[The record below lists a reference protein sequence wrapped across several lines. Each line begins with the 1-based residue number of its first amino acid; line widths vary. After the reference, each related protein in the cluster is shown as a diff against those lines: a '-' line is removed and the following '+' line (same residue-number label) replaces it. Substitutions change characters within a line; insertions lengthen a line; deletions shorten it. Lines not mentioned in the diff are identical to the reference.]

1 MLTLANP
8 INRTK
13 TAFNLSFQRIADAPA
28 EFRVSIG
35 ENMAKDLIK
44 TDYSTELARI
54 QPEEI
59 RPLFEKALSSVRE
72 EVADNPYIVEAIR
85 VLPVGGYR
93 SAIGSFWNA
102 VVDDLRNKII
112 HRSLEL
118 FNKAT
123 NISPPIKTYED
134 FQNRVNDDQLIDG
147 AYQIGVIGWEASK
160 VLKHA
165 KETRH
170 IFDGHPKSSDP
181 SVLKVLVMMEDSIKY
196 VLNEPYPVQI
206 IDIDEYIATMDTAE
220 YDRNEIAAANAL
232 SELPEIYKEELSN
245 RLFTVY
251 IDPHASSV
259 IRSNIEFIAPILWK
273 VLPKKNKL
281 QIVRR
286 VDQEFPKGDSIRTKY
301 AFDFVTLVG
310 SNSYLSVSAREYI
323 IKPLID
329 KLKNHLDVWKIENE
343 CVRELSAYASQIP
356 PTLVQDYVWSLTQ
369 TYVGHIGGRAYFSRT
384 DFYANGAATY
394 IPTMFEAF
402 DDTAVEAFVYTLK
415 TNTTLKRRID
425 NPTKL
430 NRLRSLGNIALE
442 RASSNHP
449 GRDLLEKLVTPERE
463 PEFIDAIR
471 HKQ

>member
-1 MLTLANP
+1 MTDK
-8 INRTK
+8 IVK
-13 TAFNLSFQRIADAPA
+13 TNFSA
-28 EFRVSIG
+28 
-35 ENMAKDLIK
+35 
-44 TDYSTELARI
+44 ELARV

-59 RPLFEKALSSVRE
+59 RLLFQKALYSVRE
-72 EVADNPYIVEAIR
+72 EVVDNPYIVEAIR
-85 VLPVGGYR
+85 VLEVEGYR

-102 VVDDLRNKII
+102 VVDDLRNKIT
-112 HRSLEL
+112 HRSLES
-118 FNKAT
+118 FNKSL

-134 FQNRVNDDQLIDG
+134 FQNRVNDDQLIEG

-170 IFDGHPKSSDP
+170 IFDGHPRSSTP

-206 IDIDEYIATMDTAE
+206 IDIDKYIATMDTTAF
-220 YDRNEIAAANAL
+220 DRNEVAAANAL
-232 SELPEIYKEELSN
+232 SEIPEIYKDKLSN

-251 IDPHASSV
+251 VEPQASSI

-273 VLPKKNKL
+273 VLPKANKL

-286 VDQEFPKGDSIRTKY
+286 VDQELTKKGDSVRTKY
-301 AFDFVTLVG
+301 AFEFVTLVG
-310 SNSYLSVSAREYI
+310 SNNYLSATAREYI

-329 KLKNHLDVWKIENE
+329 ELKENLDSWHIEDR
-343 CVRELSAYASQIP
+343 CVRELLVYAGQIP
-356 PTLVQDYVWSLTQ
+356 PNLVEDYVRSLTQ
-369 TYVGHIGGRAYFSRT
+369 TYVGCTGASAHFSRT
-384 DFYANGAATY
+384 DFYANGAAIY

-402 DDTAVEAFVYTLK
+402 DDTAVEAFVLTIRK
-415 TNTTLKRRID
+415 NPILKRRID

-442 RASSNHP
+442 KASLNHS
-449 GRDLLEKLVTPERE
+449 GRDLLEKLVNPKRE
-463 PEFIDAIR
+463 PEFFKALR
-471 HKQ
+471 Q

>member
-1 MLTLANP
+1 MANELTK
-8 INRTK
+8 IN
-13 TAFNLSFQRIADAPA
+13 
-28 EFRVSIG
+28 
-35 ENMAKDLIK
+35 
-44 TDYSTELARI
+44 YSAELARI

-59 RPLFEKALSSVRE
+59 RPLFEKALSSVRD

-85 VLPVGGYR
+85 VLQVGGYR

-123 NISPPIKTYED
+123 NISPVIKTYED
-134 FQNRVNDDQLIDG
+134 FQNRVNDDQLIEG

-206 IDIDEYIATMDTAE
+206 IDIDEYVATMDTAE

-232 SELPEIYKEELSN
+232 SEIPEIYKNELSN

-259 IRSNIEFIAPILWK
+259 IRSNIEFVAPILWK
-273 VLPKKNKL
+273 VLPKENKL

-286 VDQEFPKGDSIRTKY
+286 VDQEFPKGDAVRTKY
-301 AFDFVTLVG
+301 AFEFVTLVG

-329 KLKNHLDVWKIENE
+329 ELKNNLDTWKIENK
-343 CVRELSAYASQIP
+343 CVKELSAYASQIP
-356 PTLVQDYVWSLTQ
+356 PALVEDYVWSLTQ
-369 TYVGHIGGRAYFSRT
+369 TYVGHTGGSAYFSRT
-384 DFYANGAATY
+384 DFYANTAATY

-402 DDTAVEAFVYTLK
+402 DDTAVEAFVLTLK
-415 TNTTLKRRID
+415 KNSSLKRRID

-442 RASSNHP
+442 RASSQHS

-463 PEFIDAIR
+463 PEFMEAIR
-471 HKQ
+471 QT

>member
-1 MLTLANP
+1 MTDK
-8 INRTK
+8 I
-13 TAFNLSFQRIADAPA
+13 
-28 EFRVSIG
+28 V
-35 ENMAKDLIK
+35 K
-44 TDYSTELARI
+44 TDFSAELARV

-59 RPLFEKALSSVRE
+59 RPLFQKALYSVRE

-85 VLPVGGYR
+85 VLEVGGYR

-102 VVDDLRNKII
+102 VIDDLRNKIT

-118 FNKAT
+118 FNKSLD
-123 NISPPIKTYED
+123 ISPPIKTYED
-134 FQNRVNDDQLIDG
+134 FQNRVNDDQLIEG

-170 IFDGHPKSSDP
+170 IFDGHPRSSTP

-206 IDIDEYIATMDTAE
+206 IDIDEYIATMDTAAF
-220 YDRNEIAAANAL
+220 DRNEVAAANAL
-232 SELPEIYKEELSN
+232 SEIPEIYKNELSN

-251 IDPHASSV
+251 VDPQASSV
-259 IRSNIEFIAPILWK
+259 IRSNIELIAPILWK
-273 VLPKKNKL
+273 VLPKADKL

-286 VDQEFPKGDSIRTKY
+286 VDQELIKGDSVRTKY
-301 AFDFVTLVG
+301 AFEFVTLVG
-310 SNSYLSVSAREYI
+310 SNNYLSATAREYI

-329 KLKNHLDVWKIENE
+329 ELKENLDTWRIENR
-343 CVRELSAYASQIP
+343 CVRELSVYAGQIP
-356 PTLVQDYVWSLTQ
+356 TNLVEDYVWSITQ
-369 TYVGHIGGRAYFSRT
+369 TYVGNTGASVYYSRT

-402 DDTAVEAFVYTLK
+402 DDTAVEAFVLTIRKSPTLR
-415 TNTTLKRRID
+415 RRID
-425 NPTKL
+425 DPTKL

-442 RASSNHP
+442 KASLNYS
-449 GRDLLEKLVTPERE
+449 GRDLLEKLVDPKRE
-463 PEFIDAIR
+463 PEFFEALR
-471 HKQ
+471 Q